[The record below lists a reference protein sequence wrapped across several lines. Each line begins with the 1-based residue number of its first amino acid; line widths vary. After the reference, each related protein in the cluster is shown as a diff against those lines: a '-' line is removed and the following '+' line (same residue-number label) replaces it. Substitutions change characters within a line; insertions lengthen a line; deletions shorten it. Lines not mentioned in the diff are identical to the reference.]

1 MGKYNC
7 SFIIGCLFL
16 YSASFYSCSEAEGDE
31 SEVKLTAITSL
42 ERIGLNEPLFGESQ
56 VVIKAAKN
64 EYESFQVVIG
74 AIEKNVQV
82 INAEISDLS
91 GDNGIIEKKNVIMYR
106 PDYVRIAHSTPRA
119 QLPPG
124 LYPDPLVPFKNP
136 HTGEA
141 IKPFRTY
148 TEYWQGPR
156 ITEGHKIY
164 PLPFEI
170 WKGQNQTVW
179 VDVFIPE
186 NAAAGDYKGT
196 FTITLENYP
205 GPWGSGAD
213 TLKTKTVSIPVEL
226 TVWDFILPDGPT
238 YRNHFGGVGNLTSW
252 FNADYDS
259 DAYREI
265 EMNYCRMFA
274 DHRLNPP
281 LPHHL
286 MPAMNEDGSLDIN
299 PENHQ
304 KLKTFLKEFHV
315 TDFEIPRTPIPEIN
329 NSRKKIS
336 EADKRKI
343 VRYYADYYR
352 YVKENG
358 WEERAYV
365 YLYDEPNTQ
374 ECYSRVLELGELVK
388 EASPQ
393 LKILVVEQPYKQDPS
408 WPDMDPAI
416 DIWCGLLGFI
426 DRNSTNSAIARGDEV
441 WSYTAL
447 AQRTPAYHPQYDQL
461 KNYDPPYWHIDAGL
475 TAHRTPV
482 WINYQYG
489 ISGILYWALTYRER
503 DDWNPVFR
511 LKFNGDG
518 YFMYPGVPCGID
530 GPVSSIRLKN
540 IRESME
546 DYEYLHL
553 YEKLAGREAVLKVV
567 AEVAPE
573 WWESTNDADVIYS
586 AREKIANEII
596 KLANH

>member
-1 MGKYNC
+1 MKKYSYLAIMF
-7 SFIIGCLFL
+7 SFSVLVYFV
-16 YSASFYSCSEAEGDE
+16 FSCEAEKE
-31 SEVKLTAITSL
+31 EVSEVKLTAITSL
-42 ERIGLNEPLFGESQ
+42 ERIGQNQPLFGESKA
-56 VVIKAAKN
+56 VIKAARN

-74 AIEKNVQV
+74 ALEKNVQV
-82 INAEISDLS
+82 INAEISDLKN
-91 GDNGIIEKKNVIMYR
+91 DNGIIEKENVVLYR
-106 PDYVRIAHSTPRA
+106 PDYVRIAYSTPRA

-124 LYPDPLVPFKNP
+124 LYPDPLIPFKNP
-136 HTGEA
+136 NTGEV

-156 ITEGHKIY
+156 ITEGHEKY

-170 WKGQNQTVW
+170 WEGQNQPLW
-179 VDVFIPE
+179 VDVYIPE
-186 NAAAGDYKGT
+186 NAAAGEYRGT
-196 FTITLENYP
+196 FTVTLENYP
-205 GPWGSGAD
+205 GPWGIGTD
-213 TLKTKTVSIPVEL
+213 TIETKTVSIPVEL
-226 TVWDFILPDGPT
+226 MVWDFTLPDGPT

-252 FNADYDS
+252 FNTDYDS

-286 MPAMNEDGSLDIN
+286 MPVMKEDGSLEIN
-299 PENHQ
+299 PENH
-304 KLKTFLKEFHV
+304 KNLKAFLKEFHV

-343 VRYYADYYR
+343 VKYYADYYR

-358 WEERAYV
+358 WEGRAYV

-388 EASPQ
+388 QASPQ

-408 WPDMDPAI
+408 WPDMDPAV

-426 DRNSTNSAIARGDEV
+426 DRESTKSAIEKGDEV

-447 AQRTPAYHPQYDQL
+447 AQRTPTYHPHYEQL
-461 KNYDPPYWHIDAGL
+461 KNYDPPYWHIDAL
-475 TAHRTPV
+475 MTSHRTPV

-518 YFMYPGVPCGID
+518 YMMYPGVPCGIN

-540 IRESME
+540 VRESME
-546 DYEYLHL
+546 DYEYLYL
-553 YEKLAGREAVLKVV
+553 YEKLAGREAVLKIVD
-567 AEVAPE
+567 EVAHE
-573 WWESTNDADVIYS
+573 WWESANDPNVIFS
-586 AREKIANEII
+586 AREKIAKEIM
-596 KLANH
+596 KHQN